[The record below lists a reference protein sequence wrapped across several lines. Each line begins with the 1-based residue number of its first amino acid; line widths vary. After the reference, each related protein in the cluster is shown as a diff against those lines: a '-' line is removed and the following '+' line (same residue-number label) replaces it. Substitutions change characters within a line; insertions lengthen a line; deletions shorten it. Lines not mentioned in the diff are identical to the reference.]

1 MTREYELKRRAELVA
16 DTRRRIVEAAIELH
30 QEIGP
35 ARTSVSAIADRAGVQ
50 RQTYYRHF
58 PDLRSLQ
65 LACSGL
71 YMKRNPLPDP
81 TAWRAIGDPYQ
92 RLRAG
97 LGELYAYYAAN
108 ERMLANVIRDAET
121 DPITREIA
129 ELRMAAL
136 AELRDALAEGLQHD
150 GSSRRLQAVLGL
162 ATDFCTWR
170 LLARRHGLPPPEAAE
185 LMVSMI
191 RCLRGPTAPPE
202 QGPRQ
207 RRSLG
212 APDDRTDHPATWS

>member
-1 MTREYELKRRAELVA
+1 MMITGRTGPVKFRETPLSNLWPMTREYELKRRAEQMA

-30 QEIGP
+30 QELGP

-71 YMKRNPLPDP
+71 HLERNPPPDP
-81 TAWRAIGDPYQ
+81 RAWRAITDPYQ
-92 RLRAG
+92 RLRTG

-108 ERMLANVIRDAET
+108 EPMLANVIRDAET
-121 DPITREIA
+121 DPVTREIA

-136 AELRDALAEGLQHD
+136 AELREALAEGLQHN
-150 GSSRRLQAVLGL
+150 GSSPRLVAALGL
-162 ATDFCTWR
+162 ATDFHTWR
-170 LLARRHGLPPPEAAE
+170 LLVRRHGLPPSEAAE
-185 LMVSMI
+185 LVVSII
-191 RCLRGPTAPPE
+191 RCLN
-202 QGPRQ
+202 
-207 RRSLG
+207 
-212 APDDRTDHPATWS
+212 